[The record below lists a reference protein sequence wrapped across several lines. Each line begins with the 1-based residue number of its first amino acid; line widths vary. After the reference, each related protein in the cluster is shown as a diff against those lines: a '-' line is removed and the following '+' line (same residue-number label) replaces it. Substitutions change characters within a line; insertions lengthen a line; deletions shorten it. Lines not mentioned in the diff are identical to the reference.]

1 MLASIPRVQ
10 GLHLIQRFSGYEKDP
25 LITTQELATLVIR
38 HVIFH
43 DVPKV
48 YKLTSGVEPTLA
60 EVETDLDADR
70 KGLLKDKLIQ
80 VLGSTKAYPIEFNP
94 NSASPVPEE
103 VRQMTKHYDSKVF
116 VEASQ
121 RLASYLFEQ
130 QIGSISAGLLC
141 VIDVAISG
149 MPAIA
154 LMKLEREQGAELE
167 LASKHGK
174 KMFSMDVVDNLVL
187 TEGTRLF
194 KSALF
199 LRTGKDDDD
208 FRITA
213 CDSQLSVTS
222 SSDLAKFWLRF
233 LGCMFLIEPRVAT
246 QQFFDSAVRFVND
259 VVTDPVVK
267 SEIYDSLL
275 SEIKSQKRTFSPK
288 QFIEEYVPDDYQ
300 NTFTEHLETA
310 KIPLTAF
317 HKDTVDIQNR
327 LRRRAYHTKI
337 GAVISVPEEAIGRVE
352 VTPNQ
357 VIVNDEVTRVSR

>member
-1 MLASIPRVQ
+1 M
-10 GLHLIQRFSGYEKDP
+10 
-25 LITTQELATLVIR
+25 ITAQELATLVVR

-48 YKLTSGVEPTLA
+48 YKSTSGVAPILA
-60 EVETDLDADR
+60 EVETDLDPAR
-70 KGLLKDKLIQ
+70 KALLKNKLVQ
-80 VLGSTKAYPIEFNP
+80 VLGSTKAYPVEFNP

-103 VRQMTKHYDSKVF
+103 VRRMTKHYDGKVF
-116 VEASQ
+116 IEASQ
-121 RLASYLFEQ
+121 KLAGYLFEQ

-149 MPAIA
+149 ESAIA
-154 LMKLEREQGAELE
+154 LMKLEREEGAELE

-174 KMFSMDVVDNLVL
+174 KMFAMDVVDNLVL

-199 LRTGKDDDD
+199 LRTGKGNDD

-233 LGCMFLIEPRVAT
+233 LGCMFLVEPRVAT

-275 SEIKSQKRTFSPK
+275 SEIKSQKKTFSPK

-300 NTFTEHLETA
+300 NNFTEHLENA

-317 HKDTVDIQNR
+317 HKDTVDIQTR
-327 LRRRAYHTKI
+327 LRRRAYHTKA
-337 GAVISVPEEAIGRVE
+337 GAIISVPEEAADRVE
-352 VTPNQ
+352 IKPEQ
-357 VIVNDEVTRVSR
+357 VIVNDEVTKVSR